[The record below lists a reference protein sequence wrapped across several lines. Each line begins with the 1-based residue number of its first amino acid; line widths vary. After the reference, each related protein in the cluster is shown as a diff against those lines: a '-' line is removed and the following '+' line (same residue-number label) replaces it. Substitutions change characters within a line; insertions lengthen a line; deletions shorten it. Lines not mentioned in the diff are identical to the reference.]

1 MDEDIVSDGSG
12 WVREVLRRVGLFPAP
27 PASNYMQTLMI
38 LGPHY
43 IAKGVYFRLCLEEGD
58 FCGGG

>member
-43 IAKGVYFRLCLEEGD
+43 IARASTSGSV
-58 FCGGG
+58 